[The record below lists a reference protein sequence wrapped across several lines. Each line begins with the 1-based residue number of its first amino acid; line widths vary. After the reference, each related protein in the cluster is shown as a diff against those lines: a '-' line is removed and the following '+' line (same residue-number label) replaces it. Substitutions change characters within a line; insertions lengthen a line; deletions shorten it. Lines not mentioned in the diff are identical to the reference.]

1 MGERMATGSNSGCPG
16 YQARTEPVA
25 ARQLLH
31 MLTFACRT
39 LARFEEERAYLSK
52 WGIPAEFLPSARE
65 LDRTD
70 LV

>member
-25 ARQLLH
+25 AGQLLH

-39 LARFEEERAYLSK
+39 LARFEEERA
-52 WGIPAEFLPSARE
+52 
-65 LDRTD
+65 
-70 LV
+70 